1 MWKSNTL
8 EKILQFAK
16 DNLRV
21 KIVTVFLWF
30 RAMNMFGE
38 DLFGREKSGNFSLTS
53 QLLLL
58 TVILSKLLYTANI
71 MQVFVVLDRKKVKII
86 F

>member
-1 MWKSNTL
+1 
-8 EKILQFAK
+8 
-16 DNLRV
+16 
-21 KIVTVFLWF
+21 
-30 RAMNMFGE
+30 MFGE